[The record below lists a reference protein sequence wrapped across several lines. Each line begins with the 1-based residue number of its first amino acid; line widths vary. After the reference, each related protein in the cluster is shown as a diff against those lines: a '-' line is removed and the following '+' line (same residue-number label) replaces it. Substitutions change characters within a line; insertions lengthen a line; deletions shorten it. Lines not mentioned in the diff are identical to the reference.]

1 MLEAAGRLFVVVE
14 TNLILLGP
22 PGAGKGTQAE
32 RLQSDFALA
41 HISTGD
47 MLRAQL
53 AQGTELGREAQK
65 FMKAGELVPDEVILG
80 MIGQRIGEQDA
91 REGFLLDGFPRN
103 TAQADALGKTLADSG
118 RRLTAVLLIDVPDE
132 EVVRRLAGRRVC
144 SKGGHVYHVEF
155 DPPKREGICDQ
166 DGSRLIQRD
175 DDKEE
180 TIRRRLEVY
189 ARQTAPLIDYYEQAG
204 LLRRFDGQR
213 DPNEVH
219 DHIRA
224 TIATLA
230 AGGRA
235 VVPTSRCLSESCL
248 P

>member
-1 MLEAAGRLFVVVE
+1 MAQ

-32 RLQSDFALA
+32 RLQADFSLA

-47 MLRAQL
+47 MLRAQVN
-53 AQGTELGREAQK
+53 QGTELGREAQK
-65 FMKAGELVPDEVILG
+65 YMNAGELVPDEVILG
-80 MIGQRIGEQDA
+80 MIGLRISEQDA

-103 TAQADALGKTLADSG
+103 TSQADSLAATLAGSD
-118 RRLTAVLLIDVPDE
+118 RRLTAALLIDVPDE

-144 SKGGHVYHVEF
+144 AKGGHVYHVEF
-155 DPPKREGICDQ
+155 DPPKREGVCDQ

-189 ARQTAPLIDYYEQAG
+189 ARQTAPLIAYYDDAG
-204 LLRRFDGQR
+204 LLRRFDGRR

-224 TIATLA
+224 TVATL
-230 AGGRA
+230 RMEDK
-235 VVPTSRCLSESCL
+235 L
-248 P
+248 

>member
-1 MLEAAGRLFVVVE
+1 MVE

-32 RLQSDFALA
+32 RLQEDFSLA

-47 MLRAQL
+47 MLRAQV
-53 AQGTELGREAQK
+53 AEGSELGRRAQEY
-65 FMKAGELVPDEVILG
+65 MSAGELVPDEVILG
-80 MIGQRIGEQDA
+80 MIGARIREQDA

-103 TAQADALGKTLADSG
+103 ASQADALAATLAESE
-118 RRLTAVLLIDVPDE
+118 RRLTAALLIEVPDE
-132 EVVRRLAGRRVC
+132 AVVRRLSGRRVC
-144 SKGGHVYHVEF
+144 TKSGHVYHVEF

-175 DDKEE
+175 DDMQE

-189 ARQTAPLIDYYEQAG
+189 ARQTAPLIDYYDEAG
-204 LLRRFDGQR
+204 LLRRFDGTR
-213 DPNEVH
+213 TPDEVH

-224 TIATLA
+224 TVATL
-230 AGGRA
+230 R
-235 VVPTSRCLSESCL
+235 LEDEL
-248 P
+248 